1 MKKNFDLFDRLLDI
15 SKGNLRQYIILTRH
29 FFNRLFQNDIVDFE
43 EQMKAKIIGLVALF
57 AVMSAHV
64 ANLSLFKYAIVPD
77 RGTSWG
83 DKCLFMTFIMV
94 LVGFITVLEW
104 DILFLDARDFI
115 NLVPL
120 PVKKTTILLSKFT
133 SLILF
138 VGMFAVGINSLSSL
152 VFFNYLPGMHS
163 NNLIY
168 GLKFMMVHIVSSLA
182 SGFFMFFFLVFLI
195 AMLMNILGPRVFE
208 KIVFF
213 LRSVLLIF
221 FVLTGILL
229 LNGSLSVFSQKLSSF
244 IALKAQ
250 NDAFLYYYPPMW
262 FTGLY
267 ECLLGNNDPMFD
279 LLAKYA
285 VLALLVPMGLF
296 FPLTSL
302 SYQRFGRVNVGERP
316 PNGLRR
322 LKDLFYFKIFNP
334 IFLKNPIQRAVYY
347 FFGSGLRRSMI
358 HKMRLATFITISI
371 GIGLFLFV
379 IGLKSSEDI
388 FQITRALLVI
398 PLLIPLLLLV
408 GLRGVINIPISI
420 ESNWIFQLT
429 ETKNKK
435 DYFIGIRKAI
445 YFQILFPIYTVFFL
459 VFIILWGSKISLY
472 HSAFG
477 LFLSSFVM
485 FVLFVDP
492 NKIPFTCTYL
502 PGKEKIHLLWLLYI
516 ILFIFYL
523 TSFSGLEYKM
533 LMNPKDFITF
543 YLVLFLLYLALKVFQ
558 NFYLYKRIKILYEDN
573 PDPVMIGLTN
583 LDNS

>member
-1 MKKNFDLFDRLLDI
+1 MKINIDVFDRFLNS
-15 SKGNLRQYIILTRH
+15 SKGSLRQYVILTRH

-104 DILFLDARDFI
+104 DILFLDARDYV

-120 PVKKTTILLSKFT
+120 PIKKSAILSAKFS

-138 VGMFAVGINSLSSL
+138 VGLFTVGINSLSSL

-163 NNLIY
+163 NSLIY
-168 GLKFMMVHIVSSLA
+168 GLKFMMVHIVTSLA

-195 AMLMNILGPRVFE
+195 ALLMNILGPRVFE

-229 LNGSLSVFSQKLSSF
+229 LNGSLSVFSEKLSSF
-244 IALKAQ
+244 IIMKAQ
-250 NDAFLYYYPPMW
+250 NDAFLYYFPPMW

-267 ECLLGNNDPMFD
+267 EHLLGNGDPMFG

-302 SYQRFGRVNVGERP
+302 SYRRFGKVHGSERH
-316 PNGLRR
+316 PNGLRTV
-322 LKDLFYFKIFNP
+322 KDLFYFKVFNP
-334 IFLKNPIQRAVYY
+334 IFLRNPIQRAVFY
-347 FFGSGLRRSMI
+347 FFGRGLRRSMI
-358 HKMRLATFITISI
+358 HKMRLATFVTISI
-371 GIGLFLFV
+371 GIGLFLFSMD
-379 IGLKSSEDI
+379 LKSTGSI

-420 ESNWIFQLT
+420 ESNWIFRLT
-429 ETKNKK
+429 ETKNNK
-435 DYFIGIRKAI
+435 DYFIGMRKAI
-445 YFQILFPIYTVFFL
+445 FFQILFPIFAFFFVVFF
-459 VFIILWGSKISLY
+459 ILWGAETSLY
-472 HSAFG
+472 HSAFV
-477 LFLSSFVM
+477 LFLSSFLM
-485 FVLFVDP
+485 FILFVDI
-492 NKIPFTCTYL
+492 NRIPFTCTYL
-502 PGKEKIHLLWLLYI
+502 PGKEKIHLLWLLYF
-516 ILFIFYL
+516 ILFLSYL

-533 LMNPKDFITF
+533 LMHPKDFITF
-543 YLVLFLLYLALKVFQ
+543 YVVLLLLYLALKVFQ
-558 NFYLYKRIKILYEDN
+558 NFYLYKRIKIIYEDN
-573 PDPVMIGLTN
+573 PEPVMIGLKTN
-583 LDNS
+583 D

>member
-1 MKKNFDLFDRLLDI
+1 MRKKFDLFDWLLNS
-15 SKGNLRQYIILTRH
+15 SKGSMKQFVILTRH

-43 EQMKAKIIGLVALF
+43 EQMKAKIIGLIALF
-57 AVMSAHV
+57 AIMSAHV
-64 ANLSLFKYAIVPD
+64 ANMSLMRYMFVPD

-83 DKCLFMTFIMV
+83 DKCFFMTFIMV

-104 DILFLDARDFI
+104 DILFLDARDYI

-120 PVKKTTILLSKFT
+120 PIRKSTILGAKFS

-138 VGMFAVGINSLSSL
+138 VGMFTMGINSLSTL
-152 VFFNYLPGMHS
+152 VFFNYFPGLQSNSIVYGFKFLIVHS
-163 NNLIY
+163 
-168 GLKFMMVHIVSSLA
+168 VSTLA
-182 SGFFMFFFLVFLI
+182 SGFFIFFFLVFLI
-195 AMLMNILGPRVFE
+195 ALLMNILGSKVFE
-208 KIVFF
+208 KIVFY

-229 LNGSLSVFSQKLSSF
+229 LNGSLSVFSEKLSSF

-250 NDAFLYYYPPMW
+250 NDAFLYYFPPMW

-267 ECLLGNNDPMFD
+267 EHLLGNSDPIFG

-285 VLALLVPMGLF
+285 VLALLIPMGLF

-302 SYQRFGRVNVGERP
+302 CYRRSGKVQGSEMHSGV
-316 PNGLRR
+316 LRT
-322 LKDLFYFKIFNP
+322 LKDLLYSKIFNP
-334 IFLKNPIQRAVYY
+334 IFLKNPIQRAVFY
-347 FFGSGLRRSMI
+347 FFGRGLRRSMI

-371 GIGLFLFV
+371 GIGLFLFSMDF
-379 IGLKSSEDI
+379 KSAGNI

-398 PLLIPLLLLV
+398 PLLIPLLLLL
-408 GLRGVINIPISI
+408 GLKGVINIPISI
-420 ESNWIFQLT
+420 EANWIFQLT

-435 DYFIGIRKAI
+435 DYFIGMRKAI
-445 YFQILFPIYTVFFL
+445 FFQILLPIFAFFFVVFF
-459 VFIILWGSKISLY
+459 ILWGAETSLY
-472 HSAFG
+472 HSAFC

-485 FVLFVDP
+485 FLLFVDL

-502 PGKEKIHLLWLLYI
+502 PGKEKIHLLWLFYF
-516 ILFIFYL
+516 ILFISYL

-533 LMNPKDFITF
+533 LMHPTDFITF
-543 YLVLFLLYLALKVFQ
+543 YVVLLLLYLALKVFQ
-558 NFYLYKRIKILYEDN
+558 NFYMYKRIKIIYEDN
-573 PDPVMIGLTN
+573 PEPVMIGLTN